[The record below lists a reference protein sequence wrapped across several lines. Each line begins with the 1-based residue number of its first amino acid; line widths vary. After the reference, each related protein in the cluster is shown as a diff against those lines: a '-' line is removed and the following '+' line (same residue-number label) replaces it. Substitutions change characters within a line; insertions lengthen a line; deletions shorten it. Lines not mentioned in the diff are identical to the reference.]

1 MTTKQTSHYNLTF
14 FDSFV
19 VAEAHED
26 SVVTHEAVNET
37 LKLVFDHF
45 KGKEFTIISHRKNNY
60 SLDINVY
67 TLKLIK
73 KIKGIAV
80 VSSDSGMKE
89 KAAIEQLAFDGSF
102 TFFEN
107 LDDAKKW
114 AESMVKSKA

>member
-1 MTTKQTSHYNLTF
+1 MTTKRTAHYNLIF

-26 SVVTHEAVNET
+26 SVITHEVVNET
-37 LKLVFDHF
+37 LKLIFDHF

-60 SLDINVY
+60 SLDLNVY

-73 KIKGIAV
+73 KIRGIAV

-89 KAAIEQLAFDGSF
+89 KATLEQLVFDGSF
-102 TFFEN
+102 TFFED
-107 LDDAKKW
+107 LEDAKRW
-114 AESMVKSKA
+114 AESMVKIKA